1 MQTQFGLSRVPWPP
15 LILLSCIV
23 GGLAL
28 DGIRPLNTPFW
39 SWIFGVP
46 IVAVALAFEV
56 GAVVAMR
63 RARTNIMPFWP
74 ADRLLTSGVFEWSR
88 HPIYLGNTLL
98 IFGLGLTFANGW
110 LILAVPFAGMLVDR
124 LAVRPEEQHL
134 AETFGAAYDA
144 YRGRTARWFGRRR
157 RVGGG

>member
-1 MQTQFGLSRVPWPP
+1 
-15 LILLSCIV
+15 
-23 GGLAL
+23 
-28 DGIRPLNTPFW
+28 
-39 SWIFGVP
+39 
-46 IVAVALAFEV
+46 
-56 GAVVAMR
+56 
-63 RARTNIMPFWP
+63 MPFWP